1 MFASLHLFDI
11 ALALHIIGVVA
22 GFGLVLVAPLVV
34 PAARRAGA
42 GSGSSIAALQLAV
55 SRIAVRW
62 GGLLVLVSGIYL
74 ASKLDVFSE
83 WWVSLPFVVIIVIL
97 GVNDGF
103 LGPKYKL
110 LVENPEDEVVLGQT
124 RAGEL
129 VLAGLVLLAILSM
142 VLGPLL

>member
-1 MFASLHLFDI
+1 MTASLHLFDF

-34 PAARRAGA
+34 PAARRTGA

-55 SRIAVRW
+55 SRVAVRW
-62 GGLLVLVSGIYL
+62 GGLLVLVSGVYL

-110 LVENPEDEVVLGQT
+110 LVEQPDDAATLGQT
-124 RAGEL
+124 RAAEL
-129 VLAGLVLLAILSM
+129 LLAGLVLLAILAM